1 MEFGSAPHE
10 LPRNEHQTHQ
20 DQTVWAILT
29 ADFTTPLLNLSFP
42 VLEVAGKVMG
52 FVLIVGLILAIANPR
67 LLMLLWIGMGG

>member
-1 MEFGSAPHE
+1 MNTKRIKTK
-10 LPRNEHQTHQ
+10 L
-20 DQTVWAILT
+20 WAILT
-29 ADFTTPLLNLSFP
+29 ADFTTPLLEPFLP